1 MLRNTEAVIATV
13 VKHSSAATC
22 LDFCPSQQNLL
33 VSGGTDGELVVCD
46 MNDPSKK
53 TVHSLD
59 AASETL
65 TAAVPGLGAGGAK
78 GTQHP
83 ISSVAWNRR
92 VGPILTAVSSS
103 GLITIW
109 DLRKKAA
116 ILSFTDN
123 GRRAKWR
130 SASWDPT
137 EPTVLVTAADENEN
151 PVVLWDLRSIQLPR
165 YFGGHKRG
173 VWCTSWNS
181 SDSSLL
187 VTSGKDR
194 TLCWNPATMEIRCEI
209 NTAAAAQLASPVVQP
224 AANPFGGIGDTQEH
238 WDMSALWSPT
248 LPGTLALCSYGSAK
262 PKISLVPLS
271 DPSPAQLPLPLGAHD
286 QQQQQQQQF
295 ALPPVPAWMKRPV
308 GCAFGFGGKMA
319 VFRSTS
325 KTVELHKCDVDTA
338 LVERAERFRGAT
350 TSGGIEELCRKK
362 AEEATTEEEKALWT
376 MFASHYGAN
385 VRTDLLKLLGY
396 DKDKINEELD
406 AALKKADGQ
415 AEEEEKKKEE
425 EVKEED
431 AEAKPEE
438 KAPEEA
444 ASEEEKKTEEG
455 SGYFDDAQANVFD
468 SIAAQKPAVV
478 PVAQA
483 SEAKEEEPKEE
494 PVEVTVTG
502 DDAVITQALLVGEY
516 EKAARYCASV
526 NRDADALVIASYGG
540 RELFE
545 KIRDAYC
552 ARVWMP
558 AGMKFVHMLLNS
570 PLEKLVARI
579 AVDHWRAAMAALCTY
594 ASKDEFPVL
603 ACVLGDRLRDAKNT
617 AAATLCYIA
626 SCNMGRV
633 VSIWIAQQ
641 NASSAPARETLPDLI
656 EKLIILKHA
665 TKASDD
671 AFSVEALDKFVE
683 YAELLSS
690 QGAMLLAASYIS
702 FLAAPRFA
710 NTPAALFLERLR
722 RSGDAP
728 VSAPVA
734 AAAPAAV
741 AAAAAAA
748 PRHAEPAKPT
758 AASPFIMKP
767 AVPVS
772 SPVAPPMFRAQPDK
786 PAVPTASPVAPR
798 PAAVAAAVPSPAMF
812 RPQMPAMVPAMPV
825 AQPTFVPS
833 AVPAAPV
840 ATPAA
845 TVAAPRP
852 QLMTPT
858 MVPTVP
864 GTTVTAMSAAAAR
877 APTQPMQP
885 MPVQQMPMPM
895 QGYGQAPT
903 MAPSMAR
910 PKPERMTTSLAAEL
924 QHAKPADAAVVESIT
939 ANVGALISALQQRAA
954 GTADEPH
961 VRDTNAKLQE
971 LLVKAAGLPCECA
984 EAVAQFLQDVAAKD
998 SAAATASLARLTKVH
1013 SKSLSASILTGLR
1026 FLQRLSAKLL

>member
-1 MLRNTEAVIATV
+1 MISTV

-33 VSGGTDGELVVCD
+33 VSGGTDGELIVCD
-46 MNDPSKK
+46 MNDPTKK

-83 ISSVAWNRR
+83 ISAVAWNRR

-209 NTAAAAQLASPVVQP
+209 NTAAAQLASPVVQP
-224 AANPFGGIGDTQEH
+224 AANPFGGIGDTHEH

-286 QQQQQQQQF
+286 QQQQQP

-350 TSGGIEELCRKK
+350 TSGGLEELCRKK
-362 AEEATTEEEKALWT
+362 AEEAATEEEKALWT

-406 AALKKADGQ
+406 AALKKADK
-415 AEEEEKKKEE
+415 AEDE
-425 EVKEED
+425 KEED

-438 KAPEEA
+438 KTPEDEVQEAA
-444 ASEEEKKTEEG
+444 ASEEEKKTEEQG

-468 SIAAQKPAVV
+468 SIAAQKPVA
-478 PVAQA
+478 PVAETP
-483 SEAKEEEPKEE
+483 EAKEPKEEKEE

-516 EKAARYCASV
+516 EKAARFCASV

-545 KIRDAYC
+545 KIRDEYC
-552 ARVWMP
+552 KRVWVP

-570 PLEKLVARI
+570 PLEKLVDRI
-579 AVDHWRAAMAALCTY
+579 AVDHWKAAMAALCTY

-603 ACVLGDRLRDAKNT
+603 ACALGDRLRDAQNT

-641 NASSAPARETLPDLI
+641 NASTAPARETLPDLV

-671 AFSVEALDKFVE
+671 AFSTEALDKFVE
-683 YAELLSS
+683 YAELLSC

-702 FLAAPRFA
+702 FLAAPRYA

-734 AAAPAAV
+734 AAAAAT
-741 AAAAAAA
+741 AAATVAAA
-748 PRHAEPAKPT
+748 PRHAEPAKPAAPATTT

-772 SPVAPPMFRAQPDK
+772 SPVAPPQFRAQPVK

-798 PAAVAAAVPSPAMF
+798 PAAAAAPVPSPAMF
-812 RPQMPAMVPAMPV
+812 RPQMPAMVPSMPV
-825 AQPTFVPS
+825 AQPTFVPR
-833 AVPAAPV
+833 AVPAAPLPTP
-840 ATPAA
+840 AAAAAAAAAPIPAPAA
-845 TVAAPRP
+845 TVTAPRP

-858 MVPTVP
+858 MMPTVP
-864 GTTVTAMSAAAAR
+864 GTTATARPPM
-877 APTQPMQP
+877 PMQP
-885 MPVQQMPMPM
+885 MPVQQMPMPV
-895 QGYGQAPT
+895 QGYGQAP
-903 MAPSMAR
+903 MVAPSMAR

-924 QHAKPADAAVVESIT
+924 QHAKPADEAVVESIK
-939 ANVGALISALQQRAA
+939 ASVAALIGAMQQRSA

-961 VRDTNAKLQE
+961 VRDTDAKLQE
-971 LLVKAAGLPCECA
+971 LLVKAGGLPCECA
-984 EAVAQFLQDVAAKD
+984 EAVSQFLQDVAAKD
-998 SAAATASLARLTKVH
+998 NAAATASLARLTKTH
-1013 SKSLSASILTGLR
+1013 SKSLSVSILTGLR

>member
-1 MLRNTEAVIATV
+1 M

-46 MNDPSKK
+46 MNDPTKK

-65 TAAVPGLGAGGAK
+65 TAAVPGLGAGGAH

-209 NTAAAAQLASPVVQP
+209 NTAAAGAAGQLASPVVQP
-224 AANPFGGIGDTQEH
+224 AANPFGALGDSQEH

-262 PKISLVPLS
+262 PRVSLVPLS
-271 DPSPAQLPLPLGAHD
+271 DPSPAQLPPPLAAHEA
-286 QQQQQQQQF
+286 QP

-325 KTVELHKCDVDTA
+325 RTVELHKCDVDTA

-350 TSGGIEELCRKK
+350 TSGGLEELCRKK
-362 AEEATTEEEKALWT
+362 AEEAASEEERALWT
-376 MFASHYGAN
+376 MFASHYGPN

-396 DKDKINEELD
+396 DKDKINTELD
-406 AALKKADGQ
+406 AALKTEEAK
-415 AEEEEKKKEE
+415 EEEEKKKKEE
-425 EVKEED
+425 EEGVD
-431 AEAKPEE
+431 TDAKPEE
-438 KAPEEA
+438 KAQESQEDGAAA
-444 ASEEEKKTEEG
+444 ASTEEEEKKTEG
-455 SGYFDDAQANVFD
+455 AGGYFDDAQTNVFD
-468 SIAAQKPAVV
+468 SIAAQKPVV
-478 PVAQA
+478 PAVQTV
-483 SEAKEEEPKEE
+483 EEEEKKKEEEEE
-494 PVEVTVTG
+494 PVEVSVTG
-502 DDAVITQALLVGEY
+502 EDAVITQALLVGEY

-552 ARVWMP
+552 ERVWVP

-570 PLEKLVARI
+570 PLERLVGRV

-594 ASKDEFPVL
+594 ATKDEFPVL
-603 ACVLGDRLRDAKNT
+603 ACALGDRLRDANNT

-641 NASSAPARETLPDLI
+641 NASPAPARETLPDLI

-683 YAELLSS
+683 YAELLSC

-728 VSAPVA
+728 VTAPVT
-734 AAAPAAV
+734 APAA

-748 PRHAEPAKPT
+748 PVVAAPAAAAMPAVPRLAQPAKPAIPAST
-758 AASPFIMKP
+758 TPASSPFIMKP
-767 AVPVS
+767 AMPAMPVA
-772 SPVAPPMFRAQPDK
+772 SPVAV
-786 PAVPTASPVAPR
+786 PAASPAAPR
-798 PAAVAAAVPSPAMF
+798 PAAMVSPTTF
-812 RPQMPAMVPAMPV
+812 RPQMPAVVPPMPV
-825 AQPTFVPS
+825 AQPTFIPRTVPS
-833 AVPAAPV
+833 AAPIPAAAAAAAVPAPAPV
-840 ATPAA
+840 A
-845 TVAAPRP
+845 AP
-852 QLMTPT
+852 
-858 MVPTVP
+858 
-864 GTTVTAMSAAAAR
+864 AAR
-877 APTQPMQP
+877 APMPMPMPMPMQP
-885 MPVQQMPMPM
+885 MPVQQMPM
-895 QGYGQAPT
+895 QTYGQAP
-903 MAPSMAR
+903 MVAPSMAR
-910 PKPERMTTSLAAEL
+910 PKPERMTTSLSAEL
-924 QHAKPADAAVVESIT
+924 QQAKPADAAVVESIT
-939 ANVGALISALQQRAA
+939 ANVGALIGALQQRAA

-961 VRDTNAKLQE
+961 VRDTNARLQE
-971 LLVKAAGLPCECA
+971 LLVKAAGLPCDCA

-998 SAAATASLARLTKVH
+998 NTAATASLQQLTKLH
-1013 SKSLSASILTGLR
+1013 SKSLTVSILTGLR